1 MSPPPAS
8 SDGRSEPGEWEIRI
22 KGHLDAR
29 WVDWFDGLAFSHMPD
44 GTTVLRGPVADQAAL
59 HGLLSKVRDLGLP
72 LVSVTRVGPVGSDA
86 PTIEPHSVLTNS
98 RKEQAQ

>member
-1 MSPPPAS
+1 MSPSPAS
-8 SDGRSEPGEWEIRI
+8 PDGRSEPGEWELRV

-29 WVDWFDGLAFSHMPD
+29 WVDWFEGLRFTHQRD

-72 LVSVTRVGPVGSDA
+72 LVSVMRVGPALADV
-86 PTIEPHSVLTNS
+86 PTLEPHQVLTTS